1 MKTMK
6 RKLLIGGVLAVVLAC
21 WLATPWLALHELRE
35 AARAQ
40 DAERLNAMID
50 FPELRESVRLNLLER
65 VAQTD
70 DGRTGSRARA
80 LGAAVAGALLG
91 PMVDAVITPDAVASL
106 LRNRRPDSPVWHATA
121 KEEHLRARSF
131 YESPNR
137 FVVSLRPAEGTSEE
151 EDPIQLV
158 FHRDGM
164 FAWKL
169 AELRLP

>member
-1 MKTMK
+1 M
-6 RKLLIGGVLAVVLAC
+6 RKLVIGGLLALALGG
-21 WLATPWLALHELRE
+21 WLSTPWLALHELRE

-40 DAERLNAMID
+40 DPERLSAAID

-65 VAQTD
+65 VARAD
-70 DGRTGSRARA
+70 DGPAMGQRGSRARA

-91 PMVDAVITPDAVASL
+91 PMVDALITPEAIASL
-106 LRNRRPDSPVWHATA
+106 LRSQRPQGAVWHATA
-121 KEEHLRARSF
+121 HEENLSARSY

-137 FVVSLRPAEGTSEE
+137 FVVSLRPAESAAD

-164 FAWKL
+164 FGWKL

>member
-1 MKTMK
+1 MSSR
-6 RKLLIGGVLAVVLAC
+6 RKLLIGGVLAVVLGS
-21 WLATPWLALHELRE
+21 WLATPWLAVHELRE
-35 AARAQ
+35 AARAR

-50 FPELRESVRLNLLER
+50 FEELRESVRMNLLER
-65 VAQTD
+65 VARSD

-106 LRNRRPDSPVWHATA
+106 LRSQRPEGAVWHASA
-121 KEEHLRARSF
+121 SQEHLSARSF

-137 FVVSLRPAEGTSEE
+137 FVVNLRPAAEASDD

>member
-1 MKTMK
+1 MKES
-6 RKLLIGGVLAVVLAC
+6 KLLIGGVLALVLGC

-35 AARAQ
+35 AARAG

-50 FPELRESVRLNLLER
+50 FPELRESVRMNLLER

-80 LGAAVAGALLG
+80 LGAAMAGALLG

-106 LRNRRPDSPVWHATA
+106 LRSRRPEGAVWHASA
-121 KEEHLRARSF
+121 KEEHLKARSF

-137 FVVSLRPAEGTSEE
+137 FVVSLRPAESADGD
-151 EDPIQLV
+151 DPIQLV